1 LSLLLGTRETRDDSD
16 PELKGIGSKVQC
28 VLDIFGPSDFTDER
42 YVQASRL
49 PLVGKALVEFLGK
62 PYDEAPEVW
71 KEASPITHV
80 SSDDAPTFILHG
92 DKDPLVPVE
101 QSQRIAEA
109 LRKAGVEVRLV
120 VIEGMGHGFNGN
132 PTVRQKALDALN
144 EALAFFD
151 RHLKGQP

>member
-1 LSLLLGTRETRDDSD
+1 
-16 PELKGIGSKVQC
+16 
-28 VLDIFGPSDFTDER
+28 
-42 YVQASRL
+42 
-49 PLVGKALVEFLGK
+49 
-62 PYDEAPEVW
+62 VW

-80 SSDDAPTFILHG
+80 SSDDAPTFIIHG

-109 LRKAGVEVRLV
+109 LRKAGVEVCLV

-132 PTVRQKALDALN
+132 PTVRQKAMDALN